1 MNDRYIVERE
11 FEHAGYKCVVTFGDI
26 GHRCGYVGVP
36 RIHPLY
42 GKGYDDYLE
51 IKKSDIGDRKISG
64 IIPLF
69 LACLDEDERVRI
81 EAYFT
86 CHGGITYSGGG
97 ENSTY
102 PIESNLWW
110 FGFDCA
116 HYGDGKDLDLAI
128 EVFPEFAQQ
137 IARTKEIEDMF
148 PTYELARSTEYV
160 SENCKE
166 LADQL
171 AQFSCIVK

>member
-1 MNDRYIVERE
+1 MSKKYIVEKE
-11 FEHAGYKCVVTFGDI
+11 FNHNGLKCVVTFSNM
-26 GHRCGYVGVP
+26 GHRCGYVGIP
-36 RIHPLY
+36 KWHPLY
-42 GKGYDDYLE
+42 GKDYMDYLD
-51 IKKSDIGDRKISG
+51 IKKEDIEGKEVSG
-64 IIPLF
+64 VFPL
-69 LACLDEDERVRI
+69 LGALIDEDERVRI

-102 PIESNLWW
+102 PIDSNLWW

-137 IARTKEIEDMF
+137 IAKTKEIEDMF
-148 PTYELARSTEYV
+148 PTYEIARSTEYV
-160 SENCKE
+160 SESCKE

>member
-1 MNDRYIVERE
+1 MAKKYIVEKE
-11 FEHAGYKCVVTFGDI
+11 FNHNGLKCVVTFSNM

-36 RIHPLY
+36 KWHPLY
-42 GKGYDDYLE
+42 GKDYMDYLD
-51 IKKSDIGDRKISG
+51 IKKEDIEGKEVSG
-64 IIPLF
+64 VFPL
-69 LACLDEDERVRI
+69 LGALIDEDERVRI

-148 PTYELARSTEYV
+148 STYELVRSSEYV
-160 SENCKE
+160 ADNCKE

>member
-1 MNDRYIVERE
+1 MANRYIVEKE
-11 FEHAGYKCVVTFGDI
+11 FNHNGLKCVVTFSNM

-36 RIHPLY
+36 KWHPLY
-42 GKGYDDYLE
+42 GKDCMDYLD
-51 IKKSDIGDRKISG
+51 IKKEDIEGKEVSG
-64 IIPLF
+64 VFPL
-69 LACLDEDERVRI
+69 LGALIDNDERVRI

-102 PIESNLWW
+102 PIESNLSW

-128 EVFPEFAQQ
+128 EVFPEYAEQ
-137 IARTKEIEDMF
+137 IARTKEIENMF

-171 AQFSCIVK
+171 AQLSCIVK

>member
-1 MNDRYIVERE
+1 MAKKYIVEKE
-11 FEHAGYKCVVTFGDI
+11 FNHNGLKCVVTFSNM

-36 RIHPLY
+36 KWHPLY
-42 GKGYDDYLE
+42 GKDYMDYLD
-51 IKKSDIGDRKISG
+51 IKKEDIEGKEVS
-64 IIPLF
+64 
-69 LACLDEDERVRI
+69 I

-128 EVFPEFAQQ
+128 EVFPEYAEQ

-148 PTYELARSTEYV
+148 PTYEIARSSEYV
-160 SENCKE
+160 ADNCKE